1 MSARLTDS
9 AGNAHPGTQENFAL
23 PRSCLRLLL
32 GSLLMLAPS
41 LTPAGPL
48 LEKLHELRAE
58 RHAPDTRVLHDLAY
72 GSDPQQRLD
81 VYLPSQPQHAPLLV
95 MVHGG
100 AWRIGDKAAAAVVDN
115 KLARWRPKGF
125 IFVSLNYRLLPAAAP
140 LQQAED
146 VAKALAF
153 VQQQAASWG
162 GDPSQ
167 LIVLGHS
174 AGAHLVSLLDAS
186 PSLAAGQGAQPWLG
200 TVVLDSAAL
209 DVEQI
214 MQQPHARFY
223 TQAFGTQ
230 PGDWAAA
237 SPYRQLAPHARPL
250 LLVCSSQRDDSCPQA
265 RHFAARADQLG
276 VSAQVLEQPRS
287 HKQINQ
293 DLGVDNSY
301 TQAVERFMAS
311 LDPRVAQALGISR

>member
-1 MSARLTDS
+1 MRR
-9 AGNAHPGTQENFAL
+9 N
-23 PRSCLRLLL
+23 CLRVLLI
-32 GSLLMLAPS
+32 SLPLLASP
-41 LTPAGPL
+41 LTLAGAL
-48 LEKLHELRAE
+48 LEKLQEWRAA
-58 RHAPDTRVLHDLAY
+58 RHAPDTQVLHDLPY

-81 VYLPSQPQHAPLLV
+81 VYLPNQPQHAPLLV

-100 AWRIGDKAAAAVVDN
+100 AWRIGDKASSTVVEN
-115 KLARWRPKGF
+115 KLARWRPMGF

-146 VAKALAF
+146 VAKALAY

-186 PSLAAGQGAQPWLG
+186 LGLVASQGARPWLG
-200 TVVLDSAAL
+200 TVALDSAAL

-223 TQAFGTQ
+223 TQAFGTL

-237 SPYRQLAPHARPL
+237 SPYRQLDPHARPL
-250 LLVCSSQRDDSCPQA
+250 LLVCSNQRDDSCPQA
-265 RHFAARADQLG
+265 RHFAAHADQLG
-276 VSAQVLEQPRS
+276 VSTQVLEQPRS

-293 DLGVDNSY
+293 DLGLDNSY

-311 LDPRVAQALGISR
+311 LDPRLAQRLGISR